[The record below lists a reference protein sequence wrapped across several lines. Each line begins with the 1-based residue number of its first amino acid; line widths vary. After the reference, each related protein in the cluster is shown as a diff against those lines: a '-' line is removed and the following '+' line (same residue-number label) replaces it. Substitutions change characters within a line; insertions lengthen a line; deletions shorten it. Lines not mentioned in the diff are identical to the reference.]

1 MTGSAEQRV
10 VVRRDDREGGRIA
23 TVTIDNRR
31 KLNTLNSGLMAEF
44 VAAIDGLA
52 GDDALR
58 AVVLTG
64 ACDKAFIGGADI
76 DEMAALDAAT
86 ARDFITRIHRCC
98 NVLRDLPVPV
108 IGRIQGFAL
117 GAGLEIAAA
126 CDLRVAAETARFGMP
141 EVKLGIPSV
150 VEAALLPML
159 VGWGRTREMLLLG
172 EMFTAVEAA
181 EWGLVER
188 VVPAAG
194 LDAAVE
200 SWVAAL
206 LAAAPRAV
214 RLQKKLIRA
223 WEDLPLRAAVGAGID
238 AFAAAWESDEPRQEM
253 TKFLA
258 ARAARR
264 RG

>member
-1 MTGSAEQRV
+1 MTAPAEPRIL
-10 VVRRDDREGGRIA
+10 VRRAARDGGSIA
-23 TVTIDNRR
+23 TVTIDNPR
-31 KLNTLNSGLMAEF
+31 KLNTLNSTLMEEL

-52 GDDALR
+52 GDETLR

-64 ACDKAFIGGADI
+64 AGDKAFIGGADI
-76 DEMAALDAAT
+76 DEMAALDATT
-86 ARDFITRIHRCC
+86 ARAFITCIHRCC
-98 NVLRDLPVPV
+98 AALRDLPVPV

-126 CDLRVAAETARFGMP
+126 CDLRVAAEAARFGMP

-172 EMFTAVEAA
+172 ETFTAAEAA
-181 EWGLVER
+181 QWGLVER

-200 SWVAAL
+200 SWVGAL

-223 WEDLPLRAAVGAGID
+223 WENLPLREAVDAGIA
-238 AFAAAWESDEPRQEM
+238 AFVAAWDSDEPRQEM

-264 RG
+264 RR